1 MKKIISILITITM
14 LLSLFPVVYAE
25 EAKETVWSLDSET
38 GVSTDA
44 AAADVPVIKE
54 TAQYDNSLGAV
65 KCYGGNDL
73 TLTLSNTIEISD
85 NAKIT
90 VEADIAYSKESG
102 GKYLGYTIS
111 SSSGNGDLLNSYLS
125 AYSSTAD
132 TTLKLGGIEKL
143 TQNTSGTYGRPAS
156 IYNPSSTADT
166 SKGWTHYKAVFD
178 YNARLITLT
187 ISSSKGT
194 DEYTSPLN
202 YETDIKTLHFI
213 SNNSSG
219 RPCYIDNIKIIEGV
233 SDIPYVPGEKVMS
246 IVADATGDNTV
257 IDTSSL
263 YRDAHV
269 ASFAVTTAD
278 IEGNMQQSK
287 KIAADTSI
295 SVDTANAA
303 KVEIV
308 PIFRYE
314 NIGSLQTEKILKNDI
329 ENGLYNFTFKKQG
342 TRRADIYVNGS
353 MVANNVD
360 KDGYNRKITEGAE
373 ISVHDI
379 VIDGNAVRLSMTD
392 TSDYNMSWCEFYRA
406 STIANRKT
414 KIYILGDS
422 LVANYYGTT
431 SNLNKSLTGWGQ
443 AISNYFTD
451 DVEVVNL
458 ANGGH
463 YATIL
468 ETTAFPGV
476 IANAHSGDYLIMEC
490 GYNDTKYNNADT
502 TRESVERMVNT
513 AKDKGIIPIIVSPN
527 ASMQECDGTAEY
539 LACTNDYTP
548 DVHFAQAMKQA
559 AENTNTLYVNLSKES
574 YDFYHEN
581 YGDDKETIK
590 NNYYFPNEP
599 DILHHNY
606 LGAMN
611 CARIVAQG
619 MYDGGIKDFINTDYN
634 FDFEDTTGKT
644 ITYKINT
651 NAKTPT
657 PSPSN
662 SPMPSPSSSPSPSP
676 TASPQTTHITGKV
689 TVSQDVYYISADAG
703 KFHGNLI
710 AAAYKDGILQ
720 GIKTTD
726 YNENSVTIDIE
737 PKTEI
742 DNIKLMLWNS
752 VEEMT
757 PLCEAVEIPKNK
769 WITDSESTPPPLE
782 NEAET
787 INLAGE
793 WGLKLG
799 AYSDTAATN
808 DTCHLPGTL
817 SENEKGTKNNSA
829 DKTRLSLK
837 YKYSGAAVYQ
847 KKVNIPDNWEN
858 RSVML
863 TLERTKNTKV
873 WVNGEEQTNYNTN
886 DSLVMPH
893 EYYLSNLKPGEENTI
908 TVQVTNGSYALFRTK
923 THMLTEETQ
932 NDWNGIIGE
941 IALKATD
948 KIYIKDV
955 KIYPDTE
962 NKIANV
968 KVTVRKDTDEAVNG
982 TLTLSAVSYNH
993 EGEQDSVS
1001 PMTEDVS
1008 LTQGKGE
1015 TTFEYA
1021 YNMGDNVKLWS
1032 EFHPT
1037 LYSMTLSMAMDNGAK
1052 NDYTESFGMRDFST
1066 SDGQFTIN
1074 GKKTFLRGEANSA
1087 VFPLT
1092 GYPFMTKAEWKDF
1105 FAKAQ
1110 SMGINFFRFHSW
1122 TPPMAAFEA
1131 ADEMGIYMQ
1140 PEMYGFGG
1148 TPTGFDTLYGKEG
1161 ERILEYFASNPSFVM
1176 MTFGNE
1182 MTTSSTDT
1190 QAEIKSFR
1198 ARLKSIDPT
1207 RLYAEG
1213 TNNNLSDSKIN
1224 TDDDFWTTAK
1234 VEKSGSDKQVRLS
1247 FAWNNSSDGGR
1258 LEGEQPNSCQDF
1270 NKAMEY
1276 LNSDIPVMGHETG
1289 QYQVYPNFKK
1299 EIPKYENGVFAPRNL
1314 SNFQSIMEKKGLLD
1328 MNEVFSRVTARTS
1341 AISYRADIEAA
1352 LKTTGFGGY
1361 QLLSIQDFPGQNTAL
1376 VGILDSFMEDKD
1388 GGFTSEEYKSFNSPV
1403 TTLARIPKYM
1413 YNQSDSFK
1421 AEVVIANYSE
1431 ENISDVSA
1439 KWGLAREDGTPI
1451 KEGTLT
1457 NTDVL
1462 QGTVTS
1468 LGNIEE
1474 NEIFASANKAE
1485 KLIFTVSAA
1494 GSENSYSIWVYPE
1507 HRENNPNNLLVADAY
1522 TKAVRDT
1529 LEAGGSV
1536 LMLPTPNE
1544 TNLPNSVS
1552 VRWTNDYWSSMFH
1565 GRVAGAATTMGLYVD
1580 EEHPVFK
1587 NFPTEYFGDYQW
1599 YNLMKNS
1606 RAVILDEAPADL
1618 KPMAWNID
1626 HMAYSRKLGSLFE
1639 AKVGDGKLLVCT
1651 MDILN
1656 QMEKYPEVRQMYNS
1670 LVQYASSNEFNPE
1683 VQLTTEYLRTIFK
1696 QIVSSTGEIPAY
1708 EEISA
1713 FDYSWAQTKAEL
1725 INQSGTDGNG
1735 NTVENAAGGFN
1746 VGDMIR
1752 FDNVNFKG
1760 NGSSKIKLSASN
1772 SAQSTGIIEVY
1783 LGSDKGD
1790 KVAELEVQSTGGAN
1804 KFKQFEFEIPHI
1816 SGIKNICFK
1825 FLNDNIALHSVLFA
1839 EDEIVYRNPYSVID
1853 PSNTSA
1859 GAIEFQSLGGSYETE
1874 QLTVKIEDAVKVVI
1888 PNCDFGFDGSSKLIL
1903 GGSIINN
1910 QTELNINIVYSE
1922 NGEERKLPVCFK
1934 MGEGEQYTVT
1944 SGTTGEYQFY
1954 RNTIAFPQV
1963 IKGVQNLGIEFPS
1976 GTQFE
1981 FSDIAFTD
1989 SSNETKFWDLTKAVS
2004 GKTTFDTVD
2013 DKTFEYNGITI
2024 IGGGSSDY
2032 LDNSVGMHYNGATSV
2047 TDGKANR
2054 YISYMP
2060 KKDGTLKIT
2069 AKRAYN
2075 KGSLYVSESINT
2087 NNGRAISNL
2096 SNNTSWQTGEIS
2108 LSAYTTY
2115 YFYCFGSGVE
2125 IKSMEFIPD

>member
-14 LLSLFPVVYAE
+14 WLSLFPVIHAE
-25 EAKETVWSLDSET
+25 EAKETVWSFGSET
-38 GVSTDA
+38 DISTDVSA
-44 AAADVPVIKE
+44 LDNPVIKDA
-54 TAQYDNSLGAV
+54 AQYDNSLGAV

-73 TLTLSNTIEISD
+73 TLTLSNPIEISE

-143 TQNTSGTYGRPAS
+143 TENTSGANGRPAS

-166 SKGWTHYKAVFD
+166 SNGWTHYKAVFD
-178 YNARLITLT
+178 YNAQLITLT

-202 YETDIKTLHFI
+202 YETDIRTLHFI

-219 RPCYIDNIKIIEGV
+219 RPCYIDNIKIIEDV
-233 SDIPYVPGEKVMS
+233 SDIPYVPGKKVMS
-246 IVADATGDNTV
+246 IVTDAAGDNTV

-269 ASFAVTTAD
+269 SNFVVTTVD
-278 IEGNMQQSK
+278 LNGNIILCEK
-287 KIAADTSI
+287 VAADTEI
-295 SVDTANAA
+295 MVDTANAVKA
-303 KVEIV
+303 EVV

-314 NIGSLQTEKILKNDI
+314 NIGSLQNEKVLKNDA

-342 TRRADIYVNGS
+342 TKRADIYVNGS

-360 KDGYNRKITEGAE
+360 KDGYNRKIAEAAE

-379 VIDGNAVRLSMTD
+379 VIDGNAVKLSMTD

-406 STIANRKT
+406 SAIANRKT

-422 LVANYYGTT
+422 LVANYYGTA
-431 SNLNKSLTGWGQ
+431 SDINKSQAGWGQ
-443 AISNYFTD
+443 VIDSYFTD
-451 DVEVVNL
+451 DVETVNL

-476 IANAHSGDYLIMEC
+476 IANAQSGDYLIIEC
-490 GYNDTKYNNADT
+490 GYNDTKYNNADI
-502 TRESVERMVNT
+502 TRESVERMVNS
-513 AKDKGIIPIIVSPN
+513 AKDKGIIPIVVSPN

-539 LACTNDYTP
+539 LKCIDDYTP
-548 DVHFAQAMKQA
+548 DVHFAQAMQQA

-574 YDFYHEN
+574 YDFYREN
-581 YGDDKETIK
+581 YGDDKEIIK
-590 NNYYFPNEP
+590 NNYYFPNET

-611 CARIVAQG
+611 CARIVAQE
-619 MYDGGIKDFINTDYN
+619 MYDSGIKDFINIDYR
-634 FDFEDTTGKT
+634 FEFEDTTGKT

-651 NAKTPT
+651 
-657 PSPSN
+657 
-662 SPMPSPSSSPSPSP
+662 SSEPPSPSPSP
-676 TASPQTTHITGKV
+676 TPSSQTVHIKGSV
-689 TVSQDVYYISADAG
+689 TVNQGIYSISADAG
-703 KFHGNLI
+703 TLNGKLI
-710 AAAYKDGILQ
+710 AVAYKNGVLQ
-720 GIKTTD
+720 CMKTAD
-726 YNENSVTIDIE
+726 YNGASVMLEME
-737 PKTEI
+737 PKSEA

-752 VEEMT
+752 VEKMT
-757 PLCEAVEIPKNK
+757 PLCEAVEIPKDK
-769 WITDSESTPPPLE
+769 WISDSENTPPPSE
-782 NEAET
+782 NEAEI

-799 AYSDTAATN
+799 SYSNGTVAN
-808 DTCHLPGTL
+808 DTCSLPGTL

-837 YKYSGAAVYQ
+837 YKYTGAAVYQ
-847 KKVNIPDNWEN
+847 KKIDIPSDWSEK
-858 RSVML
+858 SVML
-863 TLERTKNTKV
+863 TLERTKNTRV
-873 WVNGEEQTNYNTN
+873 WINGEEQTNYNTN

-893 EYYLSNLKPGEENTI
+893 EYYLSNLKAGEENII
-908 TVQVTNGSYALFRTK
+908 TVEVTNGSYDLFRTK

-941 IALKATD
+941 VALKATD

-955 KIYPDTE
+955 KVYPDAE
-962 NKIANV
+962 KKIANV

-982 TLTLSAVSYNH
+982 TLTLSATSYNH
-993 EGEQDSVS
+993 EGEQDRVS
-1001 PMTEDVS
+1001 PMTEDIS

-1015 TTFEYA
+1015 TTLEYA
-1021 YNMGDNVKLWS
+1021 YNMGNNVKLWS
-1032 EFHPT
+1032 EFHPA
-1037 LYSMTLSMAMDNGAK
+1037 LYRMTVSVNMDNGAK
-1052 NDYTESFGMRDFST
+1052 NDYTESFGMRDFSK

-1074 GKKTFLRGEANSA
+1074 GNKTFLRGEANSA

-1092 GYPFMTKAEWKDF
+1092 GYPFMTKAEWKKF
-1105 FAKAQ
+1105 FGKAQ

-1122 TPPMAAFEA
+1122 APPMAAFEA

-1190 QAEIKSFR
+1190 QSEIKSFR

-1234 VEKSGSDKQVRLS
+1234 VAKSGNDKQVRLS

-1314 SNFQSIMEKKGLLD
+1314 SNFQSIMEKKGLSD
-1328 MNEVFSRVTARTS
+1328 MNETFSRVTARTS

-1352 LKTTGFGGY
+1352 LKTAGFGGY

-1376 VGILDSFMEDKD
+1376 VGILDSFMDDKD
-1388 GGFTSEEYKSFNSPV
+1388 GGFTSEEYKSFNSPI
-1403 TTLARIPKYM
+1403 TTLAKLPKYM
-1413 YNQSDSFK
+1413 YNQSDSFN
-1421 AEVVIANYSE
+1421 AEVVVTNYSE
-1431 ENISDVSA
+1431 ENLNNVSA
-1439 KWGLAREDGTPI
+1439 KWSLAHEDGTLI

-1457 NTDVL
+1457 NVDAL

-1468 LGNIEE
+1468 LGSIEE
-1474 NEIFASANKAE
+1474 NGMFVSVNKAE

-1507 HRENNPNNLLVADAY
+1507 NKEDNPDNLLIADAY
-1522 TKAVRDT
+1522 TKEVRDT
-1529 LEAGGSV
+1529 LEAGGRV

-1544 TNLPNSVS
+1544 TNLPNSVA

-1565 GRVAGAATTMGLYVD
+1565 GRVAGAATTMGLYVN

-1606 RAVILDEAPADL
+1606 RAIVLDDAPIDL
-1618 KPMAWNID
+1618 KPMAQNID
-1626 HMAYSRKLGSLFE
+1626 HMAYSRKLGSIFE
-1639 AKVGDGKLLVCT
+1639 AKVGEGNLLVCT

-1670 LVQYASSNEFNPE
+1670 LVQYASSSEFKPE
-1683 VQLTTEYLRTIFK
+1683 TQLTTEYLRTIFK

-1713 FDYSWAQTKAEL
+1713 FDYSWAQTTTEL
-1725 INQSGTDGNG
+1725 TNQSGTDDSG
-1735 NTVENAAGGFN
+1735 NTVENAAGGFTA
-1746 VGDMIR
+1746 GDMIR

-1772 SAQSTGIIEVY
+1772 SAQSAGIIEVY

-1790 KVAELEVQSTGGAN
+1790 KVAELEVQSTGGSD
-1804 KFKQFEFEIPHI
+1804 KFKRFEFDIPHI
-1816 SGIKNICFK
+1816 SGIKNICLK
-1825 FLNDNIALHSVLFA
+1825 FVSDKLSLNSISFE
-1839 EDEIVYRNPYSVID
+1839 EDKTEYRNPYTVID

-1859 GAIEFQSLGGSYETE
+1859 GAVKFQSLGGSYETE
-1874 QLTVKIEDAVKVVI
+1874 QLTVKITDAVRVII

-1903 GGSIINN
+1903 GGSIINS
-1910 QTELNINIVYSE
+1910 QTELNLNIVYSD
-1922 NGEERKLPVCFK
+1922 NGEEKKIPVYFR

-1944 SGTTGEYQFY
+1944 SGTTGEYKFY
-1954 RNTIAFPQV
+1954 RNTIELSQN
-1963 IKGVQNLGIEFPS
+1963 IKGVQNLGIEFPT
-1976 GTQFE
+1976 GTLFE
-1981 FSDIAFTD
+1981 FSDISFTD
-1989 SSNETKFWDLTKAVS
+1989 SAREPKIWDFTKAVES
-2004 GKTTFDTVD
+2004 KTTFDTVA

-2024 IGGGSSDY
+2024 VGGGSSDY

-2047 TDGKANR
+2047 SDGKANR

-2060 KKDGTLKIT
+2060 KKDGVLKIT

-2075 KGSLYVSESINT
+2075 RGSLYVSESIST
-2087 NNGRAISNL
+2087 NNGRAIDNL

>member
-1 MKKIISILITITM
+1 MKKITSILITMIM
-14 LLSLFPVVYAE
+14 ILSLLPVVQAE
-25 EAKETVWSLDSET
+25 ETKNTVWSFDSET
-38 GVSTDA
+38 DVSIDTSALDTLIVK
-44 AAADVPVIKE
+44 DM
-54 TAQYDNSLGAV
+54 AQYDSSLGAV
-65 KCYGGNDL
+65 KCYSGNNL
-73 TLTLSNTIEISD
+73 TLTLSEPIKIIE
-85 NAKIT
+85 NVKVT

-102 GKYLGYTIS
+102 GRYLGYTIS
-111 SSSGNGDLLNSYLS
+111 SSSANGDLLNSYLS

-132 TTLKLGGIEKL
+132 TTLKLGGVEKL
-143 TQNTSGTYGRPAS
+143 TQNTSGAYGRPAS

-178 YNARLITLT
+178 YNAQTMTLT

-194 DEYTSPLN
+194 DEYISLLN
-202 YETDIKTLHFI
+202 YETNISTLHFV

-219 RPCYIDNIKIIEGV
+219 RPCYVDNIKIIEET

-246 IVADATGDNTV
+246 IIADATGNETV
-257 IDTSSL
+257 IDTSAL

-269 ASFAVTTAD
+269 SSFAVTTAD
-278 IEGNMQQSK
+278 RNGKMIHCEK
-287 KIAADTSI
+287 VAADTEI
-295 SVDTANAA
+295 TVDTTNAA
-303 KVEIV
+303 KAEVV

-314 NIGSLQTEKILKNDI
+314 NIGSLQAEKTLKNDV

-342 TRRADIYVNGS
+342 LKRADIYVNGA

-360 KDGYNRKITEGAE
+360 KDGYNRKIKTGAE
-373 ISVHDI
+373 ISVNDI
-379 VIDGNAVRLSMTD
+379 VINDNAIKISMTD

-406 STIANRKT
+406 AAITNRKT
-414 KIYILGDS
+414 KIYVLGDS
-422 LVANYYGTT
+422 LVANYYGET
-431 SNLNKSLTGWGQ
+431 SNLNKSSAGWGQ
-443 AISNYFTD
+443 VLDSYFTD

-476 IANAHSGDYLIMEC
+476 MANAQTGDYLIIES

-502 TRESVERMVNT
+502 TRESVERMINA
-513 AKDKGIIPIIVSPN
+513 AKDKGIIPVIVSPN
-527 ASMQECDGTAEY
+527 ASMQECDGTAEF
-539 LACTNDYTP
+539 LPCTDDYTP
-548 DVHFAQAMKQA
+548 NVHFAEAMQQA
-559 AENTNTLYVNLSKES
+559 AANTNSLYVNLSKGS
-574 YDFYHEN
+574 YDFYNEN

-619 MYDGGIKDFINTDYN
+619 MYDGGIKDFINKDYK
-634 FDFEDTTGKT
+634 FEFEDTVGKT

-651 NAKTPT
+651 NNDNPS

-662 SPMPSPSSSPSPSP
+662 SPSP
-676 TASPQTTHITGKV
+676 TPAAPAQTESITGN
-689 TVSQDVYYISADAG
+689 VSVNQGTYHINADAG
-703 KFHGNLI
+703 KLKGKLI
-710 AAAYKDGILQ
+710 AAAYNKGALQ
-720 GIKTTD
+720 CIQMSD
-726 YNENSVTIDIE
+726 YNEDTITIDIE
-737 PKTEI
+737 PKTDI
-742 DNIKLMLWNS
+742 DNIKLMLWS
-752 VEEMT
+752 SIEEMIPMCKAT
-757 PLCEAVEIPKNK
+757 DIPKNK
-769 WITDSESTPPPLE
+769 WLIVGEATTAPAE

-787 INLAGE
+787 MSLAGE

-799 AYSDTAATN
+799 EYSDNITLS
-808 DTCHLPGTL
+808 DTCSLPGTL
-817 SENEKGTKNNSA
+817 SENEKGTKNNST

-837 YKYSGAAVYQ
+837 YKYTGAAVYQ
-847 KKVNIPDNWEN
+847 KKVNIPADWSDK
-858 RSVML
+858 SVLLSM
-863 TLERTKNTKV
+863 ERTKNTKV
-873 WVNGEEQTNYNTN
+873 WVNGKEQTNYNTN

-893 EYYLSNLKPGEENTI
+893 EYYLDNLNPGQENTI
-908 TVQVTNGSYALFRTK
+908 TVQVTNGKYDLFRTK

-941 IALKATD
+941 IALKAAD
-948 KIYIKDV
+948 KIYIRDV
-955 KIYPDTE
+955 KIYPDAERKTAE
-962 NKIANV
+962 V
-968 KVTVRKDTDEAVNG
+968 KVTIQKDVEDAVNG
-982 TLTLSAVSYNH
+982 IITLNAVSYNH
-993 EGEQDSVS
+993 DGAKDSVPEMS
-1001 PMTEDVS
+1001 ENIS
-1008 LTQGKGE
+1008 LPQGKG
-1015 TTFEYA
+1015 TTSFEYT
-1021 YNMGDNVKLWS
+1021 YDMGDDVKLWS
-1032 EFHPT
+1032 EFHPN
-1037 LYSMTLSMAMDNGAK
+1037 LYNMTVSVDMENGAK
-1052 NDYTESFGMRDFST
+1052 NDYTENFGMRDFAALE
-1066 SDGQFTIN
+1066 GQFTIN

-1092 GYPFMTKAEWKDF
+1092 GYPFMTKTEWKEF

-1182 MTTSSTDT
+1182 MTTSNADT

-1198 ARLKSIDPT
+1198 ERLKAIDST

-1213 TNNNLSDSKIN
+1213 TNNNLSDSTIN
-1224 TDDDFWTTAK
+1224 PDDDFWTTAK
-1234 VEKSGSDKQVRLS
+1234 VAKSGGDKQVRLS

-1289 QYQVYPNFKK
+1289 QYQVYPNFSK
-1299 EIPKYENGVFAPRNL
+1299 EIPKYETGVFAPRNL
-1314 SNFQSIMEKKGLLD
+1314 SNFQSIMEKKGLSD
-1328 MNEVFSRVTARTS
+1328 MNETFSKVTARTS

-1376 VGILDSFMEDKD
+1376 VGILDSFMDDKD

-1403 TTLARIPKYM
+1403 TTLAKIPKYM
-1413 YNQSDSFK
+1413 YNQSDDFT
-1421 AEVVIANYSE
+1421 AEVVITNYSE
-1431 ENISDVSA
+1431 ENISDISA
-1439 KWGLAREDGTPI
+1439 KWSLTHENGTLI
-1451 KEGTLT
+1451 KEGELAAV
-1457 NTDVL
+1457 NAP

-1468 LGNIEE
+1468 LGNVEE
-1474 NEIFASANKAE
+1474 TGIFESVNKAE

-1494 GSENSYSIWVYPE
+1494 GSTNSYSIWVYPE
-1507 HRENNPNNLLVADAY
+1507 NKAEEKENLLIADAY
-1522 TKAVRDT
+1522 TKEVRDT
-1529 LEAGGSV
+1529 LEAGGKV
-1536 LMLPTPNE
+1536 LMLPTPDE
-1544 TNLPNSVS
+1544 INLPNSVS

-1580 EEHPVFK
+1580 EQHPVFD
-1587 NFPTEYFGDYQW
+1587 NFPTEYYGDYQW

-1606 RAVILDEAPADL
+1606 RAVILDDAPADL
-1618 KPMAWNID
+1618 KPMAQNID
-1626 HMAYSRKLGSLFE
+1626 HMAYSRKLGSIFE
-1639 AKVGDGKLLVCT
+1639 AKVGEGSLLVCT

-1670 LVQYASSNEFNPE
+1670 LVQYASSDEFNPE
-1683 VQLTTEYLRTIFK
+1683 TQLTTEYLRTIFK

-1713 FDYSWAQTKAEL
+1713 FDYSWSQTKAEL
-1725 INQSGTDGNG
+1725 TAQKGTDEHGNAV
-1735 NTVENAAGGFN
+1735 TNAAGGISQ
-1746 VGDMIR
+1746 GDMIR
-1752 FDNVNFKG
+1752 FDNVNFNG
-1760 NGSSKIKLSASN
+1760 NGSSKIILSASN
-1772 SAQSTGIIEVY
+1772 GSQITGNIEVY

-1790 KVAELEVQSTGGAN
+1790 KVAELQIQNTGGTD
-1804 KFKQFEFEIPHI
+1804 KFKQFEFDIPHI
-1816 SGIKNICFK
+1816 SGSKNILLK
-1825 FLNDNIALHSVLFA
+1825 FSDEGIALNSIMFV
-1839 EDEIVYRNPYSVID
+1839 EDNTVYRNPYTVID

-1859 GAIEFQSLGGSYETE
+1859 GAVEFESLGGSYETE
-1874 QLTVKIEDAVKVVI
+1874 QLTVKIIDAVKVTI

-1910 QTELNINIVYSE
+1910 QTELNLNIVYSD
-1922 NGEERKLPVCFK
+1922 NGEEKKIPVCFK

-1944 SGTTGEYQFY
+1944 SGTTGEYEFF
-1954 RNTIAFPQV
+1954 RNSISLPQI
-1963 IKGVQNLGIEFPS
+1963 IKGVQNLGIEFPL

-1981 FSDIAFTD
+1981 FSDISFAD
-1989 SSNETKFWDLTKAVS
+1989 LANEPTTWDLTKAVAN
-2004 GKTTFDTVD
+2004 KTTFDTISD
-2013 DKTFEYNGITI
+2013 RTFEYNGLTI
-2024 IGGGSSDY
+2024 VGGGSSDY
-2032 LDNSVGMHYNGATSV
+2032 LDTSVGMHYNGVTSV

-2075 KGSLYVSESINT
+2075 KGSLYVSESIST
-2087 NNGRAISNL
+2087 SNGRAINNL
-2096 SNNTSWQTGEIS
+2096 SNNTSWQTGEIY

-2125 IKSMEFIPD
+2125 IKSMEFIPQ